1 MNCRVSAKERRNSV
15 KCNICPRNCSADRE
29 SGVGFCGVSNE
40 YVVARAAPH
49 FWEEPCISGEKGS
62 GTVFFSGCNLRCVFC
77 QNYEVSRAA
86 CGRQVSEEQLMRIF
100 DSLVEQGVNNINLV
114 TPTHYAPMLAKTL
127 EKYRSPVP
135 IVYNSSGYESVETLK
150 MLDGLVDIYLPDIKY
165 FDPAPAKK
173 YSGAEDYFNCASK
186 AVLEMQRQVGT
197 LTLGEDGVA
206 KRGLIIRH
214 LVMPGNVSQAIK
226 IFTWVSENLPPDTYI
241 SLMRQYVP
249 YGKAKE
255 MPPIDRRLTS
265 REYAIA
271 KQRILALGF
280 ENCYFQGK
288 DAAEEIFIPDFGL
301 QGVDL

>member
-1 MNCRVSAKERRNSV
+1 MNFRVSAKERRNSV

-40 YVVARAAPH
+40 YVVVRAAPH

>member
-1 MNCRVSAKERRNSV
+1 MNFRVSAKERRNSV

-226 IFTWVSENLPPDTYI
+226 IFTWVSENLPADTYI

>member
-1 MNCRVSAKERRNSV
+1 MQCTL
-15 KCNICPRNCSADRE
+15 CPRACRAERNE
-29 SGVGFCGVSNE
+29 STGNGFCQLPTTMRI
-40 YVVARAAPH
+40 ARIAPH
-49 FWEEPCISGEKGS
+49 LWEEPPISGKN
-62 GTVFFSGCNLRCVFC
+62 GTGAVFFSGCNLRCVFC

-150 MLDGLVDIYLPDIKY
+150 MLDGLIDIYLPDIKY